1 MKCLCLDYGGSA
13 IKYCVMDDQSNMSH
27 TGEVP
32 APRES
37 LEQFIETTGQIYDS
51 VKDEVEGIAISF
63 PGAFDTETGVLI
75 FGGAYLH
82 LLQGKSITGLIHERC
97 PVPIAIENDGKSAA
111 LAEAWK
117 GNLKDCKDG
126 VAIVLGTG
134 IGGGLIKDGKI
145 IRGKHFCAG
154 EFSAI
159 ITGNGSNFVTRA
171 ATFTCSTEG
180 IVERAAIM
188 KGAKKKDMLYMGMM
202 GQFDLGYA
210 ESLRAKVTG
219 PQYPDLEM
227 NGFELF
233 RLLEEGDP
241 DIKMLYDEFIAD
253 NVHMIINIANIYDP
267 ERIVI
272 GGGIS
277 KEPRLIADLQAAV
290 KQLGTMRYG
299 MTVATEVDLQPC
311 FYRSSANLYG
321 AMYNYLQHYAPELIT
336 H

>member
-1 MKCLCLDYGGSA
+1 MKCLVLDYGGSA

-27 TGEVP
+27 QGEVP
-32 APRES
+32 APLES
-37 LEQFIETTGQIYDS
+37 LEQFVDVTGKIYDTF
-51 VKDEVEGIAISF
+51 KDEVEGIAVSF
-63 PGAFDTETGVLI
+63 PGAFDIETGTLI

-82 LLQGKSITGLIHERC
+82 LLQGKSIIDIIHSRC
-97 PVPIAIENDGKSAA
+97 PVPVTIENDGKAAA

-134 IGGGLIKDGKI
+134 IGGGIIKDGKI
-145 IRGKHFCAG
+145 HRGKHFCAG

-159 ITGNGSNFVTRA
+159 ITGGGSNFVTRA

-180 IVERAAIM
+180 IVERATIM
-188 KGAKKKDMLYMGMM
+188 KGAKKQQMFYLAMM
-202 GQFDLGYA
+202 GQVDPDYVA
-210 ESLRAKVTG
+210 SLKAKAVG

-253 NVHMIINIANIYDP
+253 NVHMIINVANIYDP
-267 ERIVI
+267 DRIVV

-290 KQLGTMRYG
+290 KEIGTMKYG
-299 MTVATEVDLQPC
+299 LSVATEIDLQPC

-321 AMYNYLQHYAPELIT
+321 AMYNFLQLKAPELIT

>member
-1 MKCLCLDYGGSA
+1 MKCLVLDYGGSA
-13 IKYCVMDDQSNMSH
+13 IKYGVMDDQSNLTH

-37 LEQFIETTGQIYDS
+37 LEQFIEVTGQIYDQ
-51 VKDEVEGIAISF
+51 VKDEVEGIAMSF
-63 PGAFDTETGVLI
+63 PGTLDIDTGILYG
-75 FGGAYLH
+75 GGAYLH
-82 LLQGKSITGLIHERC
+82 LLQNMSLYEVLKERC
-97 PVPIAIENDGKSAA
+97 PVPIVVENDGKAAA

-134 IGGGLIKDGKI
+134 IGGGIIKDGKI
-145 IRGKHFCAG
+145 HRGKHFGAG
-154 EFSAI
+154 EFSAV
-159 ITGNGSNFVTRA
+159 ITGGGSNIVTRA

-180 IVERAAIM
+180 IVERATIM
-188 KGAKKKDMLYMGMM
+188 KGAKKHDMLYMSMM
-202 GQFDLGYA
+202 GMSAPQYVDKLK
-210 ESLRAKVTG
+210 AKAVG

-241 DIKMLYDEFIAD
+241 DIKMLYDEFITD
-253 NVHMIINIANIYDP
+253 NVHLIINVANIYDP

-290 KQLGTMRYG
+290 REIEKMKYG
-299 MTVATEVDLQPC
+299 LSVVTDIDVQPC

-321 AMYNYLQHYAPELIT
+321 AMYNYLQRKAPELIT

>member
-63 PGAFDTETGVLI
+63 PGALDTETGVLI

-117 GNLKDCKDG
+117 GNLKDCRDG
-126 VAIVLGTG
+126 AAIVLGTG

-188 KGAKKKDMLYMGMM
+188 KGAKKKDMLYMEMM
-202 GQFDLGYA
+202 GQFDSGYA

>member
-37 LEQFIETTGQIYDS
+37 LEQFIETTGQIYDN

-63 PGAFDTETGVLI
+63 PGAFDTEDSVLI

-82 LLQGKSITGLIHERC
+82 LLQGKSITSLIHERC

-159 ITGNGSNFVTRA
+159 ITGGGSNFVTRA

-188 KGAKKKDMLYMGMM
+188 KGAKKKDMIYMEMM
-202 GQFDLGYA
+202 GQFDPGYA
-210 ESLRAKVTG
+210 DSLRAKVTG

>member
-1 MKCLCLDYGGSA
+1 M
-13 IKYCVMDDQSNMSH
+13 
-27 TGEVP
+27 
-32 APRES
+32 
-37 LEQFIETTGQIYDS
+37 
-51 VKDEVEGIAISF
+51 
-63 PGAFDTETGVLI
+63 
-75 FGGAYLH
+75 
-82 LLQGKSITGLIHERC
+82 
-97 PVPIAIENDGKSAA
+97 
-111 LAEAWK
+111 
-117 GNLKDCKDG
+117 
-126 VAIVLGTG
+126 
-134 IGGGLIKDGKI
+134 
-145 IRGKHFCAG
+145 
-154 EFSAI
+154 
-159 ITGNGSNFVTRA
+159 TRA

-188 KGAKKKDMLYMGMM
+188 KGAKKKDMLYMEMM
-202 GQFDLGYA
+202 GQFDSGYA